1 MKGRSTKIR
10 NRNILWSLAFI
21 YTIVLFFISP
31 MRYDFQYNLICGISY
46 VVLVGGYFKTI
57 NKSNYM
63 DFDTMFFIA
72 FFFVSFFYP
81 IFIYPINPQ
90 MFWMF
95 QYATDT
101 TIISKAS
108 ALCLIGITSY
118 MIGSIGYKPNTIVN
132 KSKPN
137 EPIKTNILFLIS
149 VSSFILYIMFGG
161 YAALK
166 NTYANGERDMG
177 GIYAY
182 FSIVVYVCIFSMIA
196 IWFMN
201 SYNISKQ
208 KIQWKCFPLTQVIYI
223 LTYMCFLIA
232 AGSRGKV
239 LNIILMSV
247 GLYAY
252 LYKSFSF
259 RKVILLSFIGMIGM
273 FSIMVYRSGNVFS
286 AGSISELAMDLI
298 INNHNTYEGM
308 SIVEN
313 SGLSY
318 GKSMLAYVLGII
330 PFLQNTVFSLT
341 GIDPDTASSAM
352 IITQSTLGTTSGTG
366 TGTTIIADIYI
377 AFGLLGVILFMGW
390 LGRFIQKTRIF
401 AKQNIYYLAI
411 YGILT
416 GMSVYIARAEFF
428 YPAKTL
434 LWSCLCIS
442 LAKHFILKRK
452 SSYLAINT

>member
-1 MKGRSTKIR
+1 
-10 NRNILWSLAFI
+10 
-21 YTIVLFFISP
+21 
-31 MRYDFQYNLICGISY
+31 
-46 VVLVGGYFKTI
+46 
-57 NKSNYM
+57 
-63 DFDTMFFIA
+63 
-72 FFFVSFFYP
+72 
-81 IFIYPINPQ
+81 
-90 MFWMF
+90 
-95 QYATDT
+95 
-101 TIISKAS
+101 
-108 ALCLIGITSY
+108 
-118 MIGSIGYKPNTIVN
+118 
-132 KSKPN
+132 
-137 EPIKTNILFLIS
+137 
-149 VSSFILYIMFGG
+149 
-161 YAALK
+161 
-166 NTYANGERDMG
+166 
-177 GIYAY
+177 
-182 FSIVVYVCIFSMIA
+182 
-196 IWFMN
+196 
-201 SYNISKQ
+201 
-208 KIQWKCFPLTQVIYI
+208 
-223 LTYMCFLIA
+223 
-232 AGSRGKV
+232 
-239 LNIILMSV
+239 MSV

-273 FSIMVYRSGNVFS
+273 FSIMVYRSGSVFS